1 MEKRKKIIIIL
12 SVILAI
18 LVTLSIVFAIL
29 NKDNYKN
36 QRDAK
41 LYMENNIIKSFYEAR
56 SLDNDKPTLVLF
68 YGNYCINCHKFMP
81 FFNKLSKD
89 YEKKYNFLALDIQD
103 PANYP
108 LVSGNVGAIPA
119 IAIFDTAIGNKI
131 HISLQAIRSYND
143 LKAEL
148 DRYLRIRSYID
159 MEKAKTEHLKFME
172 EYFHKTQKE
181 NTTDKITN

>member
-1 MEKRKKIIIIL
+1 MEKRKKLIITSVVIAIIL
-12 SVILAI
+12 VILA
-18 LVTLSIVFAIL
+18 IVFAIL

-36 QRDAK
+36 ERNEQ
-41 LYMENNIIKSFYEAR
+41 LYIENNIIKSFHEAR

-89 YEKKYNFLALDIQD
+89 YGKKYNFLALNIQD

-108 LVSGNVGAIPA
+108 LVSGNVGAIPTLV
-119 IAIFDTAIGNKI
+119 IFDTSIGNKI
-131 HISLQAIRSYND
+131 HISLPAIRSYND

-159 MEKAKTEHLKFME
+159 LDKAKNEHQNFME
-172 EYFHKTQKE
+172 EYLIKTQKE
-181 NTTDKITN
+181 DKI